1 MDWREDLQN
10 PQEMKADV
18 GRGSATGLRIRL
30 GICNGGVNGLFK
42 VFEHNHNRILKSLF
56 CVSAK
61 LHLQGLMQQGY
72 WSLKEARCL
81 GCSRSYFAL
90 GYRHLEV

>member
-1 MDWREDLQN
+1 
-10 PQEMKADV
+10 MKADV

-30 GICNGGVNGLFK
+30 GICNGGMNGLFK

-61 LHLQGLMQQGY
+61 LNFPGFNATGLLVSERGMLPWLFTFIFCIGI
-72 WSLKEARCL
+72 
-81 GCSRSYFAL
+81 
-90 GYRHLEV
+90 